1 MSRHETPDPATA
13 SSPSDATA
21 MVSELELDRA
31 RRELVVRYDDGIT
44 FTFPAEMLRVMSPS
58 AEVQGHGPDQRV
70 TVPGKRHVGIRDLEP
85 VGNYAVRILFDD
97 GHDTG
102 LFSWAF
108 LRRLGDEAD
117 SRWATYLKALEREGL
132 SRDP

>member
-1 MSRHETPDPATA
+1 MSQHETPDPAVA

-31 RRELVVRYDDGIT
+31 RRELVVRYDDGVT

-117 SRWATYLKALEREGL
+117 SRWATYLKALEREWL